1 MQGSHFLLDFSGQ
14 LIFSCDLPVGQDM
27 QQLSLQCNF
36 CSYLYDFCYSSGRKL
51 LSHVSLLTQSH
62 PQQCKVS
69 SGGNVAK
76 VYSQNKLP
84 LKNILFI
91 FENIGPSQF
100 LKTHQNVL
108 VSTKKLFFCKYLG
121 ICASILSSQDM
132 SLQLNF
138 KSSVHISLGSFRS
151 AKEMEYLQF
160 GA

>member
-1 MQGSHFLLDFSGQ
+1 MQASHILLDFNGQ
-14 LIFSCDLPVGQDM
+14 LIFSCNLPVGQDM

-36 CSYLYDFCYSSGRKL
+36 CSHLYDFCYPSGRKL
-51 LSHVSLLTQSH
+51 LSHVSLLSQSH

-84 LKNILFI
+84 LRNILFI

-108 VSTKKLFFCKYLG
+108 VSTKKVIFLQILGNLCKYSFQLG
-121 ICASILSSQDM
+121 NVTAAE
-132 SLQLNF
+132 F
-138 KSSVHISLGSFRS
+138 
-151 AKEMEYLQF
+151 
-160 GA
+160 